1 MSFPKKEG
9 CLRERDEKK
18 EGDTKKEGRKGKR
31 EERGKGK
38 KGRERRTMFEEDD
51 FDAKEWVNA
60 VFKETPPANVSKEVL
75 CCVNVCV
82 WGGGGMCECV
92 FV

>member
-1 MSFPKKEG
+1 
-9 CLRERDEKK
+9 
-18 EGDTKKEGRKGKR
+18 
-31 EERGKGK
+31 
-38 KGRERRTMFEEDD
+38 MFEEDD

-82 WGGGGMCECV
+82 CGGGGMCECV